1 MQERRSTAL
10 GWLETAVLDELWT
23 HGSADVAAMHARV
36 GEPRGLARNTI
47 QSTLERLYRKG
58 LAERRKLGRAFEYS
72 ARISRGEWLTSSLGG
87 VFETLP
93 GADAAR
99 RRSPRAA
106 ASGGSHRPRPP
117 WCWSTRCTMRPSTCS
132 CWSCARSSSAQENRS
147 SIGFVSSVNRSLV
160 GLARPA

>member
-10 GWLETAVLDELWT
+10 GWLETAVLDQLWT

-87 VFETLP
+87 VLETLP
-93 GADAAR
+93 GADAALVLSAFVDLAERTGEQSLDALEELVRQR
-99 RRSPRAA
+99 RRER
-106 ASGGSHRPRPP
+106 GGG
-117 WCWSTRCTMRPSTCS
+117 T
-132 CWSCARSSSAQENRS
+132 
-147 SIGFVSSVNRSLV
+147 
-160 GLARPA
+160 

>member
-10 GWLETAVLDELWT
+10 GWLETAVLDQLWT

-58 LAERRKLGRAFEYS
+58 IAERRKCGRAFEYH

-87 VFETLP
+87 VLENLP
-93 GADAAR
+93 GADAALVLSAFVDLAERAGAQSLDALEELVRQR
-99 RRSPRAA
+99 RREREGES
-106 ASGGSHRPRPP
+106 
-117 WCWSTRCTMRPSTCS
+117 
-132 CWSCARSSSAQENRS
+132 
-147 SIGFVSSVNRSLV
+147 
-160 GLARPA
+160 

>member
-1 MQERRSTAL
+1 MQERRGTTL
-10 GWLETAVLDELWT
+10 GWLETAVLDQLWT

-87 VFETLP
+87 VLETLP
-93 GADAAR
+93 GADAALVLSAFVDLAERAGEESLDALEELVRQR
-99 RRSPRAA
+99 RRER
-106 ASGGSHRPRPP
+106 GGG
-117 WCWSTRCTMRPSTCS
+117 T
-132 CWSCARSSSAQENRS
+132 
-147 SIGFVSSVNRSLV
+147 
-160 GLARPA
+160 

>member
-1 MQERRSTAL
+1 LQERRSTAL
-10 GWLETAVLDELWT
+10 GWLETAVLDQLWT

-87 VFETLP
+87 VLETLP
-93 GADAAR
+93 GADAALVLSAFVDLAERAGEQSLDALEELVRQR
-99 RRSPRAA
+99 RRERGDGA
-106 ASGGSHRPRPP
+106 
-117 WCWSTRCTMRPSTCS
+117 
-132 CWSCARSSSAQENRS
+132 
-147 SIGFVSSVNRSLV
+147 
-160 GLARPA
+160 